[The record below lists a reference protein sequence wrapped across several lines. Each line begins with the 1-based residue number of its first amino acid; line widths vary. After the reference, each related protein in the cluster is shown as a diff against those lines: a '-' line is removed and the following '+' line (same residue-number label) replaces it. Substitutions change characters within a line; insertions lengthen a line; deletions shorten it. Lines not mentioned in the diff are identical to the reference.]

1 MPEVCLTVEDAV
13 ELAELLEFV
22 GDWLKD
28 AAVERSLEGFGGGGS
43 AGVLRADLGRF
54 VFLLGGT
61 GAGIE
66 APR

>member
-1 MPEVCLTVEDAV
+1 MPVVRLTVEDAV

-22 GDWLKD
+22 GDLVND
-28 AAVERSLEGFGGGGS
+28 AAVDHSLGAFGGAGS
-43 AGVLRADLGRF
+43 VEVLRADLGRF